1 MKKLFLLLFIF
12 FALFG
17 LAGFSFAS
25 TEIGTISDG
34 YQYAWGNNSGWFN
47 FDATQGSVFVRD
59 ANLTGYVWS
68 ENFGWINLNPPG
80 SGVSNNNEG
89 TLSGYAWGENT
100 GWINFS
106 GVIINSAGQFTGTA
120 SGDITGTISF
130 DCSGCVVKT
139 DWRAKSSR
147 GGGGLPP
154 GAYSS
159 PGAPTPSGFSVLIED
174 GKEYT
179 KNPIVTL
186 RLNGGS
192 DVKTMA
198 ISESPGFENAIQ
210 ENYQTTKTFVLSQS
224 DGNKIVYVKF
234 YTQYGQSSPTA
245 SDSINLK
252 TQPPE
257 IKITYI
263 KEKYSPDEDAILS
276 GETES
281 NAEVF
286 LYLDQQYSS
295 FKADNNGK
303 WLISLG
309 KLSLG
314 KHKVELIPRDAFG
327 NIGKPL
333 SVEILVEVSA
343 LPAEPEFL
351 PSILEKVK
359 QGLELLIP
367 KFLKP
372 EEIKPVEVITV
383 PQETPLSLARRW
395 ILLPVGPIRRFV
407 LSPLPAEIKVLAQK
421 FPELEKTF
429 KDVGVTKITDVEKL
443 KIANLKLPGLTQ
455 ALGLGQVEII
465 PGKFTP
471 PKGVPI
477 IKLPSTIKQRIPSE
491 IVFARTGGGLIDLNI
506 ALSIGNQGKPEQ
518 RIEIIAGAPL
528 QLVIKTDTPVKKIKG
543 YIVFKSK
550 KPKKVSSNV
559 SLDYLAASLMFAG
572 PNLAENQ
579 DQSARIEEKL
589 VLLEFEY
596 EDTGDGVYTAT
607 VQTPAVDGEYEIITV
622 VDYEEEQIVLKEIRL
637 ITVVDPEGYV
647 YEKDGEKETRILGA
661 VASLYWLNTGTKQY
675 ELWPAKDYQQ
685 ENPQTTDVR
694 GTYSFLVP
702 EGYYYLKVDAPGY
715 LSYDGKPFQVTEGS
729 GVHINV
735 ELKTKYWWTKIV
747 DWKTV
752 LLLVVIL
759 LLLYNFYRDKM
770 RETREKN
777 VAQNK
782 I

>member
-1 MKKLFLLLFIF
+1 MRKLFVLLFVF
-12 FALFG
+12 FTLFG
-17 LAGFSFAS
+17 LVGFSFAS

-59 ANLTGYVWS
+59 TNLTGYVWS

-106 GVIINSAGQFTGTA
+106 GVVINSVGQFTGTA

-130 DCSGCVVKT
+130 NCNSCVVKT
-139 DWRAKSSR
+139 DWRPKSSR

-186 RLNGGS
+186 RLNGGL
-192 DVKTMA
+192 DVKTMV
-198 ISESPGFENAIQ
+198 ISESPNFENEIH
-210 ENYQTTKTFVLSQS
+210 ENYQTIKTFILSQG
-224 DGNKIVYVKF
+224 DGNKTVYVKF
-234 YTQYGQSSPTA
+234 YTQYGQSSPTV
-245 SDSINLK
+245 SDSITLK

-263 KEKYSPDEDAILS
+263 KEKYSSDEDVILS

-281 NAEVF
+281 GAEVF

-295 FKADNNGK
+295 FEADNNGQ

-314 KHKVELIPRDAFG
+314 KHKVELIPRDALG
-327 NIGKPL
+327 NSGKPL
-333 SVEILVEVSA
+333 SVEFLVEA
-343 LPAEPEFL
+343 AAPAPEPEFL

-359 QGLELLIP
+359 QGLKLLIP

-372 EEIKPVEVITV
+372 EEIKPVEVTTI
-383 PQETPLSLARRW
+383 PQKTPLSLARRW

-407 LSPLPAEIKVLAQK
+407 LSPLPVEVKVLAQK

-455 ALGLGQVEII
+455 ALGLAQVEII

-477 IKLPSTIKQRIPSE
+477 VELPSTIKQRIPSE

-518 RIEIIAGAPL
+518 RIKITAGAPL
-528 QLVIKTDTPVKKIKG
+528 QLVIKTDTPAKKIKG

-550 KPKKVSSNV
+550 KPKEVSSNV

-579 DQSARIEEKL
+579 DQSVRTEEKL

-607 VQTPAVDGEYEIITV
+607 VQTPVVDGEYEIITV
-622 VDYEEEQIVLKEIRL
+622 IDYEEEQIVLKEIRL

-715 LSYDGKPFQVTEGS
+715 LSYDGKPFQVAEGS
-729 GVHINV
+729 GVHINI

-752 LLLVVIL
+752 LLLIVIL
-759 LLLYNFYRDKM
+759 LLLYNFYRDKT
-770 RETREKN
+770 REKREKN

-782 I
+782 V